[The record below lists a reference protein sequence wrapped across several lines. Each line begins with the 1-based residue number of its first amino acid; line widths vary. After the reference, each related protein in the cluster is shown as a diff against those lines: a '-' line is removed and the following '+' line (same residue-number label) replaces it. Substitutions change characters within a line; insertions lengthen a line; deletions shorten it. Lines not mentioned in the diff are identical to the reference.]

1 MLEHRAEELGLTIRL
16 YAGAGTLNGFLAD
29 NTASRLSFE
38 KVGIDRAFVRDAL
51 AQFAAIV
58 EAFPVRGDIT
68 AD

>member
-1 MLEHRAEELGLTIRL
+1 MLDR
-16 YAGAGTLNGFLAD
+16 FLAD
-29 NTASRLSFE
+29 SVAARLSFE
-38 KVGIDRAFVRDAL
+38 MIEVDRGFVRDPL

>member
-1 MLEHRAEELGLTIRL
+1 M
-16 YAGAGTLNGFLAD
+16 GFLVD
-29 NTASRLSFE
+29 NIAARLSFE
-38 KVGIDRAFVRDAL
+38 LIDIDRSFIRDAL